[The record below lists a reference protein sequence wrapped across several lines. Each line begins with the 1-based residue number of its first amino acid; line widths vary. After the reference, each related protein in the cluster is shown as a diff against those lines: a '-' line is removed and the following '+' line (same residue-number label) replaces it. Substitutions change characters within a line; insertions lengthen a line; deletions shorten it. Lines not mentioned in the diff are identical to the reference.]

1 MGITCYDALFFSSL
15 FFFFFFFF
23 SLSLFYFILFYFFKL
38 SGDSKGKRRALDRYM
53 EVITSLVNVSAVGN
67 FQPSITSKQ
76 KPSS

>member
-1 MGITCYDALFFSSL
+1 MVVVISGGLMGITCYDALFFSL
-15 FFFFFFFF
+15 
-23 SLSLFYFILFYFFKL
+23 SLSLFFFFKL